1 MKKIFLTIFILI
13 FLNSCGFQTIYSSK
27 NLKQFSIKIINIE
40 GETDINNF
48 IKGNLKPYENDL
60 YEKKFNLII
69 KTDYEKKILT
79 KNKQGKPTDYELA
92 VKANFEINSD
102 TNNYNVETIKK
113 INIKSME
120 DLFQERKYEKSIKQN
135 LVNIITDEL
144 INKISVME

>member
-60 YEKKFNLII
+60 YEKKFKLII

-79 KNKQGKPTDYELA
+79 KNKQGKPTDYELI

-102 TNNYNVETIKK
+102 INNYNVKTIKK

-120 DLFQERKYEKSIKQN
+120 DLFQERQYEKSIKQN

>member
-60 YEKKFNLII
+60 NEKKFNLII

-120 DLFQERKYEKSIKQN
+120 DLFQERQYEKSIKQN

-144 INKISVME
+144 INKISIME

>member
-69 KTDYEKKILT
+69 KTDYEKRILT
-79 KNKQGKPTDYELA
+79 KNKQGKATDYELA

-120 DLFQERKYEKSIKQN
+120 DLFQERQYKKSIKQN

-144 INKISVME
+144 INKISIME

>member
-48 IKGNLKPYENDL
+48 IKGNLKPYEYGLN
-60 YEKKFNLII
+60 EKKFNLII

-120 DLFQERKYEKSIKQN
+120 DLFQERQYEKSIKQN

>member
-60 YEKKFNLII
+60 YEKKFKLII

-120 DLFQERKYEKSIKQN
+120 DLFQERQYEKSIKQN